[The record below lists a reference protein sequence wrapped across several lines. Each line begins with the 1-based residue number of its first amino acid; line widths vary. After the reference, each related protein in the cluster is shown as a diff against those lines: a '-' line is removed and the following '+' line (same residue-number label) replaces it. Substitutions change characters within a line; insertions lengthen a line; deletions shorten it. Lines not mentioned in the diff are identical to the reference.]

1 MSLYAWKYDGD
12 NTVVYTKSE
21 EPSTGSIVCDSNG
34 VEYGEFELHLLYN
47 GEIDSALNPY
57 INKISTDPETFLTR
71 LRFYTKTVDTDISL
85 LVFFN
90 RYVDGDI
97 FPISRL
103 KHNGVTYAIVDE
115 KARTDIETKQ
125 DALPSQSGNSGKFLT
140 TNGTSVSWGTVDA
153 LPDQTSQSGKYLTTN
168 GTTASWANVDAL
180 PSQTGQSG
188 KYLTTDGSSASW
200 ATVQAGPKFLS
211 FTNVTASSWVSDNTY
226 TGYYYKC
233 DVTCNGVTSSD
244 YAQVI
249 FAPDQSNSGNYAS
262 ACSTGTNTVTIY
274 SKVSSSITIPTIIVM
289 GA

>member
-1 MSLYAWKYDGD
+1 MSLYAWKYAGD

-21 EPSTGSIVCDSNG
+21 EPSTGSIVCNSDG
-34 VEYGEFELHLLYN
+34 VEYEEFELHLLYN

-57 INKISTDPETFLTR
+57 INSVSTDPETFLPK
-71 LRFYTKTVDTDISL
+71 LRFFTKIVSTDVSV
-85 LVFFN
+85 LVFFD

-103 KHNGVTYAIVDE
+103 KHNGIIYAIVDE

-125 DALPSQSGNSGKFLT
+125 DALPSQSG
-140 TNGTSVSWGTVDA
+140 
-153 LPDQTSQSGKYLTTN
+153 QSGKYLTTN
-168 GTTASWANVDAL
+168 GTSV
-180 PSQTGQSG
+180 
-188 KYLTTDGSSASW
+188 SW

-249 FAPDQSNSGNYAS
+249 FAPDQANSGNYAS